1 MRQIDDETMRR
12 FRAAIRPNTRAVVC
26 TIASNVTG
34 QILPYRRI
42 AQLCRENGLCF
53 IADGAQACGILPLS
67 LEADGMHIL
76 CTAGHKGLYGITGTG
91 ILMTDCQFPIRPLM
105 QGGTGSASRSP
116 EQPDFLPDRL
126 ECGTLNVIGAASLRA
141 GIGFVK
147 SRTVEMLYRHESY
160 LCDLFC
166 QAMQE
171 LPEVRVYREA
181 GVSYVPLSP
190 LRWRM
195 NRRKTGGVAQS
206 GGLLLACRF
215 ALRTAGARKAWDS
228 GWNAAVCAVG
238 IQPGV

>member
-1 MRQIDDETMRR
+1 
-12 FRAAIRPNTRAVVC
+12 
-26 TIASNVTG
+26 
-34 QILPYRRI
+34 
-42 AQLCRENGLCF
+42 
-53 IADGAQACGILPLS
+53 
-67 LEADGMHIL
+67 
-76 CTAGHKGLYGITGTG
+76 
-91 ILMTDCQFPIRPLM
+91 MTDCQFPIRPLM

-181 GVSYVPLSP
+181 GVSYVPIVSFTVADEPPEKLAAWLSQEGFCLRAGLHCAP
-190 LRWRM
+190 LAHE
-195 NRRKTGGVAQS
+195 KLGTADGT
-206 GGLLLACRF
+206 LRF
-215 ALRTAGARKAWDS
+215 APSAFSRESDTLRL
-228 GWNAAVCAVG
+228 AASVKNYVKNLKNG
-238 IQPGV
+238 GNLLKKTSDMLK